1 MVRAGA
7 ALLGLLELV
16 AVSGRL
22 AGTVRKGAP
31 ERPWPCEAAAPPTVE
46 AGQLRS
52 GDAPLTATVT
62 PDGVAVSAAR
72 GAYAVWGRRAL
83 RAALDGSWLYFYGD
97 SSLRGVYLSLLQQ
110 VQASNG
116 SASRTING
124 TVFYEAAEWMAARDP
139 GDVAGRRIS
148 KPRGPDSLAM
158 GWIDRILDVRTGDVL
173 YARSRARRGG
183 LPTCV
188 FRDRVFRGKHPY
200 LENRKGRR
208 SPKRADADR
217 GTRLRKV
224 EKRSLVSR
232 PRRGA
237 ASTTGRA
244 AGSIAGAGPRAAGS
258 STASGRPGERAAR
271 ASRSECR
278 RRSNRR

>member
-124 TVFYEAAEWMAARDP
+124 TVFYDAAEWMAARDP
-139 GDVAGRRIS
+139 DDVAGRRIS

-183 LPTCV
+183 LRRACFAIACFEERIHTWRTGKGDARRNERTPT
-188 FRDRVFRGKHPY
+188 
-200 LENRKGRR
+200 EGRA
-208 SPKRADADR
+208 SAKS
-217 GTRLRKV
+217 RKV
-224 EKRSLVSR
+224 HRFPGPGAEPL
-232 PRRGA
+232 PRRV
-237 ASTTGRA
+237 
-244 AGSIAGAGPRAAGS
+244 
-258 STASGRPGERAAR
+258 AR
-271 ASRSECR
+271 LEA
-278 RRSNRR
+278 